1 VQCQHQW
8 CWLCRGE
15 YTDYNL
21 YPSGHFGPGSP
32 CAGLQFEEAD
42 SLAEVLLRNGK
53 SEEEVEAIVN
63 QAENM
68 RIQSEGDADQ
78 RAERAL
84 KQRRARRRRKY
95 ARNAALGVALAPVVL
110 VGGVVVL
117 AVGVVAGPVLL
128 VRSLVR

>member
-1 VQCQHQW
+1 
-8 CWLCRGE
+8 
-15 YTDYNL
+15 
-21 YPSGHFGPGSP
+21 
-32 CAGLQFEEAD
+32 
-42 SLAEVLLRNGK
+42 VLLRNGK